1 MFLSISIT
9 AWRQGKGVFALR
21 GALAL
26 HTEYPAF
33 KRVLVQDCPHS
44 LGVLEIDAPS
54 HTVTWTPE
62 RHADGTAQH
71 QASPA
76 VKVPLPPR
84 VGRMRQ
90 ADQLYSLMHVAALR
104 HAVRGE
110 VCELPEV
117 RGSGLPVPARDPDT
131 VFGGGRGNAVITIGW
146 RVPVKGAEV
155 RFVLPD
161 GAPGSSDPERIGTS
175 LVLMI
180 DGFLPVILDVGGAF
194 DSAVEKVPGV
204 IGLPSGV
211 ETWSAST
218 EFPTVGGASGFD
230 CTSFFSCAYAVRC
243 GSPWDEVRRG
253 LAEALAHEVA
263 CGLEGSE
270 VSVAVTRPDGGV
282 IARVTPDNA
291 NLWKE
296 K

>member
-1 MFLSISIT
+1 MFLSIAIT
-9 AWRQGKGVFALR
+9 AGRQGKGVFALR
-21 GALAL
+21 GALEL

-33 KRVLVQDCPHS
+33 RRVLVQDCPHF
-44 LGVLEIDAPS
+44 LGVLEIDSPA

-62 RHADGTAQH
+62 SRVVSASRV
-71 QASPA
+71 QAPSV
-76 VKVPLPPR
+76 VKVSLPPG

-104 HAVRGE
+104 HAVRCE

-117 RGSGLPVPARDPDT
+117 RGSGLQVPARDPDT
-131 VFGGGRGNAVITIGW
+131 MFGGGRGNKAITIGW
-146 RVPVKGAEV
+146 RVPVESAEV
-155 RFVLPD
+155 RLSLPD
-161 GAPGSSDPERIGTS
+161 GAPGPSGPERIGASLALVIGGEPVVFRVWTTS
-175 LVLMI
+175 VT
-180 DGFLPVILDVGGAF
+180 
-194 DSAVEKVPGV
+194 AVEKVPGV
-204 IGLPSGV
+204 IGLPSDV
-211 ETWSAST
+211 ETWRAST
-218 EFPTVGGASGFD
+218 EFPMVGGASESY
-230 CTSFFSCAYAVRC
+230 CEPFFSCVYAVRC

-270 VSVAVTRPDGGV
+270 VSVVVTHPDGGV

>member
-1 MFLSISIT
+1 MFLSIAVT

-21 GALAL
+21 GALEL

-44 LGVLEIDAPS
+44 LGVLEIDTPA

-62 RHADGTAQH
+62 SRVVSASRV
-71 QASPA
+71 QAPSV
-76 VKVPLPPR
+76 VKVSLPPR

-104 HAVRGE
+104 RAVLCE

-131 VFGGGRGNAVITIGW
+131 SFGGGRGNKVITIGW
-146 RVPVKGAEV
+146 RVPVESAEV
-155 RFVLPD
+155 RLSLPD
-161 GAPGSSDPERIGTS
+161 GAPGPSGPERIGASLALVIGGEPVVFRVWTTS
-175 LVLMI
+175 VT
-180 DGFLPVILDVGGAF
+180 
-194 DSAVEKVPGV
+194 AVEKVPGV
-204 IGLPSGV
+204 IGLPRDV
-211 ETWSAST
+211 EALTAST
-218 EFPTVGGASGFD
+218 EFPMVGGASGFG
-230 CTSFFSCAYAVRC
+230 CTSFFSCVYAVRC
-243 GSPWDEVRRG
+243 GAPWDEVRRG

-263 CGLEGSE
+263 RELEGSE
-270 VSVAVTRPDGGV
+270 VGVAVTRADGEV
-282 IARVTPDNA
+282 ITRVSPDNA